1 MKELIGIALFIFSLY
16 MLWKAV
22 AENDDWDFIVDI
34 SLDENGD
41 IKNDSKRMD

>member
-16 MLWKAV
+16 MMWKAIS
-22 AENDDWDFIVDI
+22 ENDDWDFIVDI

>member
-16 MLWKAV
+16 MMWKAT
-22 AENDDWDFIVDI
+22 ENDDWDFIVDI

>member
-16 MLWKAV
+16 RMWKV
-22 AENDDWDFIVDI
+22 TENDDWDFIVDI

>member
-16 MLWKAV
+16 MMWKV
-22 AENDDWDFIVDI
+22 IENDDWDFIVDI